1 MAFTKPQYS
10 RREVNK
16 AGEYLLSFMRSL
28 SVEPENTKHAVEPEN
43 IEHAFD
49 VLDNFRAA
57 HAFPMHTIQN
67 NLRYRANVIDRKSI
81 VVQRLKRLT
90 SIWKKLDRFN
100 MMRLWDMQ
108 DIGGCRAI
116 VSNLDFVQ
124 RLVESYKSSSIRHR
138 LAGEKDYIQ
147 EPRDS
152 GYRSRHLIY
161 RYVSDRNEIYNGL
174 KIEIQ
179 IRTPLQHAWATTVE
193 TVDAFTKQ
201 ALKSSRGRPEW
212 ERFFQLMGTEM
223 AFREDT
229 PPVPN
234 TPTDRRELRKEL
246 KECADELNVVTSLAG
261 FTTALKVTERASAKR
276 KGADYFLLSLDNI
289 NERLSVTGYKR
300 KDLMRASKAYAN
312 KEKQIRDKPGMDAV
326 LVSVDSIR
334 NLKGAY
340 PNYFADT
347 SIFVRELKKALK

>member
-1 MAFTKPQYS
+1 MAWTEPQYS
-10 RREVNK
+10 RREVNE
-16 AGEYLLSFMRSL
+16 AGAYLLRFMRDS
-28 SVEPENTKHAVEPEN
+28 SVGPEKL
-43 IEHAFD
+43 EHALH
-49 VLDNFRAA
+49 VLDNFRAS
-57 HAFPMHTIQN
+57 HAFPLNTIQI
-67 NLRYRANVIDRKSI
+67 NLRDRANVLDRASI
-81 VVQRLKRLT
+81 VAQRLKRLS
-90 SIWKKLDRFN
+90 SIWVKLDRFK

-108 DIGGCRAI
+108 DIGGCRA
-116 VSNLDFVQ
+116 VVRNLDVVQ

-138 LAGEKDYIQ
+138 LTHEDDYIK

-174 KIEIQ
+174 KVEIQ

-229 PPVPN
+229 PPVLN
-234 TPTDRRELRKEL
+234 TPTDGKELRKEL
-246 KECADELNVVTSLAG
+246 KECADELNVVASLAG
-261 FTTALKVTERASAKR
+261 FATALKVTERASAK
-276 KGADYFLLSLDNI
+276 KTDADYFLLSLDNI

-300 KDLMRASKAYAN
+300 KELRQASKAYAN
-312 KEKQIRDKPGMDAV
+312 KEKQIRDKSGTDAV
-326 LVSVDSIR
+326 LVSVNSIR
-334 NLKGAY
+334 NLRRAY

-347 SIFVRELKKALK
+347 RIFVAELKKALK